1 MSAKTSTEKV
11 PGGKNV
17 LVEFEDQ
24 IAWVTLNRPEKR
36 NCMSEARLRTRQSAD
51 DLVV

>member
-1 MSAKTSTEKV
+1 MSAKTSTEKTSTEKSSTEKV

-24 IAWVTLNRPEKR
+24 IAWVTLNRPEK
-36 NCMSEARLRTRQSAD
+36 S
-51 DLVV
+51 

>member
-1 MSAKTSTEKV
+1 MSAKTSTEKTSTEKTSTEKV

-24 IAWVTLNRPEKR
+24 IAWVTLTGPK
-36 NCMSEARLRTRQSAD
+36 SATA
-51 DLVV
+51 

>member
-1 MSAKTSTEKV
+1 MSAKTSSEKPSTEKV

-24 IAWVTLNRPEKR
+24 IAWVTLNRPK
-36 NCMSEARLRTRQSAD
+36 SATA
-51 DLVV
+51 

>member
-1 MSAKTSTEKV
+1 MSAKPSSDKPSIDKTSTEKV

-36 NCMSEARLRTRQSAD
+36 N
-51 DLVV
+51 